1 MIYERQDLR
10 VVEKCDGI
18 PVFSRGEDDDT
29 LRADSNA
36 KSRGGEKM
44 GGEVEKYEFAQVSMV
59 HFYNHRFWE
68 DVLCREK
75 LGVK

>member
-1 MIYERQDLR
+1 MMIPSVPIRTQ
-10 VVEKCDGI
+10 
-18 PVFSRGEDDDT
+18 
-29 LRADSNA
+29 N
-36 KSRGGEKM
+36 RGGEKM